1 MRLKMTKFTIIFNGL
16 LLTLLSTVCLQA
28 QSIRGVL
35 IDTKTKQPVEFAV
48 LGLFKA
54 GDVSQTVAVATT
66 TSGIGGKF
74 ALNNLKYGKYD
85 LIMSM
90 VGYDKKVLRGL
101 TISPA
106 VPNLNLKNVSMAS
119 SVLNLDEIVVQAK
132 REFIQANEE
141 GITVKADNNIS
152 QQGGSALD
160 ILRNIPGV
168 TVDNDGNIS
177 LRGTGANILING
189 RNSALT
195 GTSRGGGLESLP
207 ASAIKDIS
215 ISTNPSAKYDAAGVG
230 GVINIKLKKG
240 VKTGLNALITLGAS
254 NRDRYNG
261 SLRLNRRSGKFN
273 WFVSYDARRNARRV
287 WFDNETQDFTR
298 SDRQSVIVQ
307 DRDGDRIDINHSFK
321 FGTDWFINDK
331 TTLSIEGLVGTES
344 QDEPEFLVSNF
355 GTNYATLDSV
365 TQTYNTETEDNMVFE
380 GALIFTRKF
389 DRKGQK
395 LNFSISS
402 NIGTEVESQDVVTNI
417 LRLSSTTVDS
427 TALQRSANNNQ
438 NNITNIQL
446 DYIHPIGKGMKLE
459 TGYKAIIRDMNLDFD
474 QEIYDETIQ
483 RYVFSDELSNE
494 FKYDEQVHAAY
505 VLFKGKLKKKIG
517 FNLGLRA
524 EQVYLTAKS
533 DNTEAFENNYFNL
546 FPSARLTYS
555 LRKGEF
561 FKISYSKRIRRPRF
575 RLLNPFRDI
584 SNPTRIRVGNP
595 ELGPEL
601 THSAEIGYNKVWN
614 KISFIPSV
622 FYRHTTNVI
631 QRFASFDANSAL
643 VFRPVNLGTATEYGV
658 ELILVGN
665 VTKWWDFNASYAFFN
680 REIDARNSETDL
692 ITSNTS
698 WNAKLQSNWKLGKN
712 TNLQLTGNYRA
723 PIVRAQGTRA
733 AFHSIDLGFRHR
745 FLKGRATF
753 GLVFTDIFNTRQF
766 GFETLTDEF
775 RSAGIYKRESQILR
789 ASLTYRIGKKFKTS
803 IKKGRGKR
811 RRRR

>member
-16 LLTLLSTVCLQA
+16 LLTLLSAVCVQA

-35 IDTKTKQPVEFAV
+35 TDAKTKQPVEFAV

-54 GDVSQTVAVATT
+54 GDASQTVAVATT
-66 TSGIGGKF
+66 TSGIDGKF

-106 VPNLNLKNVSMAS
+106 VPNLNLKNVPMAS

-177 LRGTGANILING
+177 LRGTSANILING

-307 DRDGDRIDINHSFK
+307 DRDGDRVDVNHSLK

-355 GTNYATLDSV
+355 GTSYATLDSV

-389 DRKGQK
+389 DKKGQK

-417 LRLSSTTVDS
+417 LRLNSTVVDS

-474 QEIYDETIQ
+474 QEIYDETTQ
-483 RYVFSDELSNE
+483 TYVFSDVLSNE

-505 VLFKGKLKKKIG
+505 VLFKGKLKKKLG
-517 FNLGLRA
+517 FNFGLRA

-533 DNTEAFENNYFNL
+533 DDTEAFENNYFNL

-614 KISFIPSV
+614 KISFIPSI

-698 WNAKLQSNWKLGKN
+698 WNAKLQSNWKLGKK

-733 AFHSIDLGFRHR
+733 AFHSIDLGFRHS
-745 FLKGRATF
+745 FFKDRATF

-775 RSAGIYKRESQILR
+775 RSAGIYKRESQIIR
-789 ASLTYRIGKKFKTS
+789 ASLTYRIGKRFKTS

>member
-1 MRLKMTKFTIIFNGL
+1 MTKFTFIFNTTFFLIL
-16 LLTLLSTVCLQA
+16 LATMCLKA
-28 QSIRGVL
+28 QTIRGTL
-35 IDTKTKQPVEFAV
+35 TDAKTKQPVEFAV
-48 LGLFKA
+48 LGLFQA
-54 GDVSQTVAVATT
+54 GDTTQTIAVATT

-74 ALNNLKYGKYD
+74 TLNSLKYGKYD
-85 LIMSM
+85 LVISM
-90 VGYDKKVLRGL
+90 VGYDKKTL
-101 TISPA
+101 TNLVVSRA
-106 VPNLNLKNVSMAS
+106 APNLNLNKVDMSS
-119 SVLNLDEIVVQAK
+119 SVLNLDEIVVKAK
-132 REFIQANEE
+132 REFIQAGEE

-177 LRGTGANILING
+177 LRGTDANILING

-207 ASAIKDIS
+207 ASAIKDIN

-230 GVINIKLKKG
+230 GVINIQLKKG

-261 SLRLNRRSGKFN
+261 SLRLNRRTDKFN

-287 WFDNETQDFTR
+287 WFDNQTDDFTR
-298 SDRQSVIVQ
+298 SDRQSVIIQ
-307 DRDGDRIDINHSFK
+307 DRDGDRVDINHSIK

-331 TTLSIEGLVGTES
+331 TTLSVEGLLGTQT
-344 QDEPEFLVSNF
+344 QDEPEFLVSRF
-355 GTNYATLDSV
+355 GTDRTTLDS
-365 TQTYNTETEDNMVFE
+365 TTHTYNTEKEDNKVFE

-389 DRKGQK
+389 DKKGQK
-395 LNFSISS
+395 LSFSLSS
-402 NIGTEVESQDVVTNI
+402 NFGTELETQDVTTNI
-417 LRLSSTTVDS
+417 LQLNSTNIDS
-427 TALQRSANNNQ
+427 TALQRSANNNT

-446 DYIHPIGKGMKLE
+446 DYIHPIGKKMKIE
-459 TGYKAIIRDMNLDFD
+459 TGYKAILRDMNLDFD
-474 QEIYDETIQ
+474 QEIYDETTQ
-483 RYVFSDELSNE
+483 TYVFSEELSNE

-517 FNLGLRA
+517 FNFGLRA

-533 DNTEAFENNYFNL
+533 DNTQNIESKYFNL
-546 FPSARLTYS
+546 FPSARITYRV
-555 LRKGEF
+555 RKGEF
-561 FKISYSKRIRRPRF
+561 FKVSYSKRIRRPRF

-601 THSAEIGYNKVWN
+601 THSAELGYNKVWS
-614 KISFIPSV
+614 KISFIPSL

-643 VFRPVNLGTATEYGV
+643 VFRPVNLGTATDYGI
-658 ELILVGN
+658 ELIVIGNLV
-665 VTKWWDFNASYAFFN
+665 KWWDFNASYAFFN

-698 WNAKLQSNWKLGKN
+698 WNAKLQSNWKLSKN
-712 TNLQLTGNYRA
+712 TTLQLTGNYRA
-723 PIVRAQGTRA
+723 PIIRAQGTRQ

-753 GLVFTDIFNTRQF
+753 GLVLTDIFNTRQF
-766 GFETLTDEF
+766 GFETTTSEF
-775 RSAGIYKRESQILR
+775 TSSGIYKRESQILR
-789 ASLTYRIGKKFKTS
+789 ASLTYQIGKRFKTS
-803 IKKGRGKR
+803 IKKGRGNR

>member
-1 MRLKMTKFTIIFNGL
+1 MTKFTFIFYSL
-16 LLTLLSTVCLQA
+16 LLILTSTVCVQA

-35 IDTKTKQPVEFAV
+35 TDAKTKKPVEFAV

-54 GDVSQTVAVATT
+54 GDASQTVAIATT
-66 TSGIGGKF
+66 TSGIDGKF

-90 VGYDKKVLRGL
+90 VGYDKKVLRSL

-106 VPNLNLKNVSMAS
+106 VPNLNLKNVEMAS
-119 SVLNLDEIVVQAK
+119 SVLNLDEIVIEAK
-132 REFIQANEE
+132 REFIQASEE

-168 TVDNDGNIS
+168 TVDSEGNIS
-177 LRGTGANILING
+177 LRGTSANILVNG

-207 ASAIKDIS
+207 ASAIKDIN

-240 VKTGLNALITLGAS
+240 VKTGLNALVTLGAS

-307 DRDGDRIDINHSFK
+307 DRDGDRVDVNHSFK

-355 GTNYATLDSV
+355 GTSYATLDST
-365 TQTYNTETEDNMVFE
+365 TQTYNTETEDNKVFE

-417 LRLSSTTVDS
+417 LRLGSTVVDS

-474 QEIYDETIQ
+474 QEIYDETTQ
-483 RYVFSDELSNE
+483 TYVFSDVLSNE

-505 VLFKGKLKKKIG
+505 VLFKGRLKKKLG
-517 FNLGLRA
+517 FNFGLRA

-614 KISFIPSV
+614 KISFIPSI

-698 WNAKLQSNWKLGKN
+698 WNAKLQSNWKLGKK

-733 AFHSIDLGFRHR
+733 AFHSIDLGFRHS

-789 ASLTYRIGKKFKTS
+789 ASLTYRIGKRFKTS

>member
-1 MRLKMTKFTIIFNGL
+1 MRLKMTKFTFIFYSL
-16 LLTLLSTVCLQA
+16 LLILTSTVCVQA

-35 IDTKTKQPVEFAV
+35 TDAKTKKPVEFAV

-54 GDVSQTVAVATT
+54 GDASQTVAVATT
-66 TSGIGGKF
+66 TSGIDGKF

-90 VGYDKKVLRGL
+90 VGYDKKVLRSL

-106 VPNLNLKNVSMAS
+106 VPNLNLKNVEMAS
-119 SVLNLDEIVVQAK
+119 SVLNLDEIVIEAK
-132 REFIQANEE
+132 REFIQASEE

-168 TVDNDGNIS
+168 TVDSEGNIS
-177 LRGTGANILING
+177 LRGTSANILVNG

-207 ASAIKDIS
+207 ASAIKDIN

-240 VKTGLNALITLGAS
+240 VKTGLNALVTLGAS

-307 DRDGDRIDINHSFK
+307 DRDGDRVDVNHSFK

-355 GTNYATLDSV
+355 GTSYATLDST
-365 TQTYNTETEDNMVFE
+365 TQTYNTETEDNKVFE

-417 LRLSSTTVDS
+417 LRLGSTVVDS

-474 QEIYDETIQ
+474 QEIYDETTQ
-483 RYVFSDELSNE
+483 TYVFSDVLSNE

-505 VLFKGKLKKKIG
+505 VLFKGRLKKKLG
-517 FNLGLRA
+517 FNFGLRA

-614 KISFIPSV
+614 KISFIPSI

-698 WNAKLQSNWKLGKN
+698 WNAKLQSNWKLGKK

-733 AFHSIDLGFRHR
+733 AFHSIDLGFRHS

-789 ASLTYRIGKKFKTS
+789 ASLTYRIGKRFKTS